1 MIFKIAVCDD
11 EQIICSTLYETLLK
25 LSEFKSVKFE
35 IDCFTSGEA
44 LCREM
49 ESTSYDLLFLDIE
62 LPQMNGVAVGQ
73 YIRETL
79 KNETIQIIYIS
90 SKQKYA
96 MELFDMHPL
105 NFLVKPLTDDKIEK
119 VIDKFLLIN
128 KTDVELFSFK
138 IGHEYY
144 KVHISDILYFS
155 SSGRKIKLITQN
167 KEYEFYGSL
176 EAIYSELKNKNFLFV
191 HKSFLVNYRYVE
203 KYQYEQVTMSD
214 NRVIPISQSRRKA
227 IRTIFMAVKGDELV

>member
-11 EQIICSTLYETLLK
+11 EQIICFTLYETLLK

-49 ESTSYDLLFLDIE
+49 EITSYDLLFLDIE

-155 SSGRKIKLITQN
+155 SSGRKIKLITRN

>member
-138 IGHEYY
+138 IGHKYY

-155 SSGRKIKLITQN
+155 SSGRKIKLITRN

>member
-155 SSGRKIKLITQN
+155 SSGRKIKLITRN